1 MPDKVRSISGL
12 PAVARMGV
20 RRMRA
25 QLDEQCVIHAN
36 AQFWDQI
43 LAVAFRHTNGDL
55 MVRVWE
61 QECAQGC

>member
-1 MPDKVRSISGL
+1 
-12 PAVARMGV
+12 MGV